1 MKKMYVNFKHAINKL
16 GGLGQNSYTLLI
28 TVVRRLSFHLH
39 LDRNLGKV
47 MSNGGILS
55 SSLGKIKKEID
66 NMETIRRRSCET
78 NRQFY

>member
-1 MKKMYVNFKHAINKL
+1 MKKVYLNLKSAVNEL
-16 GGLGQNSYTLLI
+16 GGLGRNSYTLLV

-66 NMETIRRRSCET
+66 NMEAIRRMSCET
-78 NRQFY
+78 NRQYY